1 MPTAELAAVPM
12 WYDERGQG
20 DPCVLVHPGGA
31 GVDSRALTPNL
42 EALAR
47 LFHVYAPEQRGHG
60 HTPDVDGPITYELMA
75 QDTIGFIENVI
86 GRPVYLLG
94 CSDGAVVALMVAL
107 RRPDLVRRLVF
118 AAGVF
123 HRDGWAQGV
132 LDGEPPDFLK
142 QSYGEV
148 SPDGIGHYDVIVA
161 KLETMHAHE
170 PALTPDDLGGI
181 ACRTLVMV
189 ADDDE
194 VRLEHAIEMYR
205 SVPDA
210 ELAVVPGT
218 SHGLLV
224 EKPDLCNLLIT
235 EFFTKDPVPTFAPI
249 RRAPSTTSLSFG
261 YMEGCEEAPA
271 DRGGPDGHPAY
282 PRAGVAG
289 FVV

>member
-1 MPTAELAAVPM
+1 MPTAKLATVRM

-20 DPCVLVHPGGA
+20 DPCVLLHPGGA
-31 GVDSRALTPNL
+31 GVDSRALTPTL
-42 EALAR
+42 EGLEQ

-60 HTPDVDGPITYELMA
+60 HTPDVEGPITYEVMA
-75 QDTIGFIENVI
+75 QDAIGFIENVI
-86 GRPVYLLG
+86 GGPVYLLG
-94 CSDGAVVALMVAL
+94 CSDGAVVALTVAL

-123 HRDGWAQGV
+123 HRNGWAAGV

-161 KLETMHAHE
+161 KLAAMHAHE
-170 PALTPDDLGGI
+170 PAVTRDDLGGI
-181 ACRTLVMV
+181 TCRTLVMV

-194 VRLEHAIEMYR
+194 VRLEHAIDMYR
-205 SVPDA
+205 SLPDA

-235 EFFTKDPVPTFAPI
+235 EFLTKDPIQTFAPI
-249 RRAPSTTSLSFG
+249 RRAASATS
-261 YMEGCEEAPA
+261 
-271 DRGGPDGHPAY
+271 
-282 PRAGVAG
+282 
-289 FVV
+289 